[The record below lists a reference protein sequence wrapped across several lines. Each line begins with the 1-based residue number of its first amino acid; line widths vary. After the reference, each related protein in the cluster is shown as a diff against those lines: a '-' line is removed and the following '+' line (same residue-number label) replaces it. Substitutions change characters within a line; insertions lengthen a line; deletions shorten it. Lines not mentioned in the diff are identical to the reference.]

1 MELVKKNGEAIQS
14 WQDWER
20 PKREYHWKEG
30 RSAMEVA
37 KSWFRQSV
45 AAPPKEIVQLLFNH
59 FQQNIEFI
67 KVVPELVTPLPESGG
82 MRNHDVACTCM
93 IGKSKATVCIEGK
106 TVSVL
111 RTPHYR

>member
-1 MELVKKNGEAIQS
+1 MELVKKNGEAINC
-14 WQDWER
+14 WQDWEP
-20 PKREYHWKEG
+20 PKKDYQWKEG

-67 KVVPELVTPLPESGG
+67 KG
-82 MRNHDVACTCM
+82 
-93 IGKSKATVCIEGK
+93 
-106 TVSVL
+106 
-111 RTPHYR
+111 